1 VSLRRALT
9 IESDDYD
16 GYYMLVDDGIGMCK
30 SKSRNVLVRVRDA
43 LNAVRDTGLVGLT
56 VEEDIDDKARGV
68 VLAISGNDLIVR
80 LADGKLDSWTV
91 CDCRIVE
98 PERPDK
104 PTKFND
110 PEDIRNP

>member
-1 VSLRRALT
+1 MIT

-43 LNAVRDTGLVGLT
+43 LNAIRETGLVGLT
-56 VEEDIDDKARGV
+56 VESAKDTRGV
-68 VLAISGNDLIVR
+68 VLALSDMYLVVR
-80 LADGKLDSWTV
+80 QPDNMLALWRIDN
-91 CDCRIVE
+91 CRVVE

-110 PEDIRNP
+110 PEDIRKS